1 MNPTKVVRERV
12 RTLTD
17 LPNIGPACAADLR
30 RLGITEPAQLAGRCP
45 YTLYD
50 ELNARTGTIVDPCM
64 LDTLISVVRFMDGDE
79 PQPWWHYTA
88 ERKATVA
95 QLARR

>member
-30 RLGITEPAQLAGRCP
+30 RLGITEPA
-45 YTLYD
+45 
-50 ELNARTGTIVDPCM
+50 
-64 LDTLISVVRFMDGDE
+64 
-79 PQPWWHYTA
+79 
-88 ERKATVA
+88 
-95 QLARR
+95 